1 MIPSLQLEKRAK
13 DLCDDI
19 ESAKVFFDGKEV
31 EGAIK
36 KKTLDK
42 NIIKVFISISDHEG
56 TITKV
61 EIYDKDGDVVQ
72 TQDVEIVKNDHY
84 KFLVVVEIRLEN
96 EVI

>member
-1 MIPSLQLEKRAK
+1 MIPIKQLSKRAK
-13 DLCDDI
+13 NLSDDI
-19 ESAKVFFDGKEV
+19 IHAKIFFGDEEV
-31 EGAIK
+31 EGVIK
-36 KKTLDK
+36 KKTVDE
-42 NIIKVFISISDHEG
+42 NIIKVFLSVSEHKG
-56 TITKV
+56 NITKV